1 VSVYFARHA
10 LLPGGWAENVR
21 FEVDTSGRF
30 ASVTPDSA
38 PSAAT
43 LLRGLVV
50 AGMPNV
56 HSHAFQRAFAGR
68 TERAGPAGDSFWT
81 WREAMYEMLET
92 IEPDEFETIAA
103 ATYATMLEAGY
114 TNVCEFHY
122 VHNARG
128 GVPYAR
134 RTELADRIVCA
145 ARRAGIGLTLIPVLY
160 RFSDFGETPPAARQ
174 LRFVL
179 SFDAF
184 AELWR
189 ELGDAYGN
197 DPQIALGIAP
207 HSLRAVSLDDLPQL
221 VELADA
227 LGRRNVPIHM
237 HASEQVR
244 EVDAC
249 LATHGTTP
257 IALLAQLVELGPRW
271 CLIHCTH
278 ATGDE
283 RRTVVEKGAVAGLC
297 PTTEASLGDGI
308 FPAARFVR
316 DGGRIAVGTDSN
328 VSIDVAEELRWLE
341 YVQRLASRERN
352 LMHADG
358 APFVGRYLYEIALR
372 GGAQA
377 AGRPV
382 GALAPG
388 ASADLVAL
396 NCDAGTDPDSALG
409 VALFRSGAWDVRDV
423 VAGGRHAVR
432 DGRHIGRAREN
443 S

>member
-1 VSVYFARHA
+1 
-10 LLPGGWAENVR
+10 
-21 FEVDTSGRF
+21 
-30 ASVTPDSA
+30 
-38 PSAAT
+38 
-43 LLRGLVV
+43 
-50 AGMPNV
+50 
-56 HSHAFQRAFAGR
+56 
-68 TERAGPAGDSFWT
+68 
-81 WREAMYEMLET
+81 
-92 IEPDEFETIAA
+92 
-103 ATYATMLEAGY
+103 MLEAGY

-134 RTELADRIVCA
+134 RTELADRIVAA

-160 RFSDFGETPPAARQ
+160 RFSDFGNAPPAARQ

-184 AELWR
+184 ADLWR
-189 ELGDAYGN
+189 ELYGAYHS

-207 HSLRAVSLDDLPQL
+207 HSLRAVELDDLPRL
-221 VELADA
+221 VELVDA
-227 LGRRNVPIHM
+227 LGGNAIPIHM

-244 EVDAC
+244 EVEAC
-249 LATHGTTP
+249 RAAHGTTP
-257 IALLAQLVELGPRW
+257 IALLTQRVDIGPRW

-278 ATGDE
+278 ATEDE
-283 RRTVVEKGAVAGLC
+283 RRTVTERGVVAGLC

-316 DGGRIAVGTDSN
+316 EGGRIAVGTDSN

-341 YVQRLASRERN
+341 YVQRLASLERN
-352 LMHADG
+352 LMHDG
-358 APFVGRYLYEIALR
+358 GEPFVGRYLYESTLR
-372 GGAQA
+372 GGGQA

-382 GALAPG
+382 GALATG
-388 ASADLVAL
+388 HSADLVAVK
-396 NCDAGTDPDSALG
+396 CDGGTDPDSALSI
-409 VALFRSGAWDVRDV
+409 ALFRSGAWDVGDV
-423 VAGGRHAVR
+423 VAGGRHVVR

>member
-1 VSVYFARHA
+1 
-10 LLPGGWAENVR
+10 
-21 FEVDTSGRF
+21 
-30 ASVTPDSA
+30 
-38 PSAAT
+38 
-43 LLRGLVV
+43 
-50 AGMPNV
+50 MPNV

-103 ATYATMLEAGY
+103 GTYATMLEAGY
-114 TNVCEFHY
+114 TSVCEFHY

-134 RTELADRIVCA
+134 RTELADRIVSA
-145 ARRAGIGLTLIPVLY
+145 ARRAGIGLTLVLVLY
-160 RFSDFGETPPAARQ
+160 RFSDFGETPPAPRQ

-184 AELWR
+184 ADLCR
-189 ELGDAYGN
+189 ELADAYGN
-197 DPQIALGIAP
+197 DPQIALGVAP
-207 HSLRAVSLDDLPQL
+207 HSLRAVGLDDLPRL
-221 VELADA
+221 VELADT
-227 LGRRNVPIHM
+227 LGGTSVPIHM

-244 EVDAC
+244 EVEAC
-249 LATHGTTP
+249 RATHGTTP
-257 IALLAQLVELGPRW
+257 IALLAQGVDLGPRW

-278 ATGDE
+278 ATAGE
-283 RRTVVEKGAVAGLC
+283 RRTIVEKGAVAGLC

-352 LMHADG
+352 LMHAAGD
-358 APFVGRYLYEIALR
+358 PFVGRYLYETTLR

-377 AGRPV
+377 AGRSV
-382 GALAPG
+382 GALANG
-388 ASADLVAL
+388 HRADMVAVQ
-396 NCDAGTDPDSALG
+396 CDPGTDPDTALG

-423 VAGGRHAVR
+423 IAGGRHVVR
-432 DGRHIGRAREN
+432 DGRHAARARSN
-443 S
+443 